1 MTQRMKHSKGII
13 ALDGDGV
20 LLDYNLAY
28 AHAWER
34 AFGSQPTLIDPNA
47 YWPMDRYDVPKLDGA
62 AMARLQACRGEL
74 FWSSMQAI
82 DGALEACH
90 SLVNA
95 GYELVCVTAIKRQF
109 LDARIQNIRALGYPI
124 ERVIS
129 TPREGHSSISPKAG
143 ALGELKPLA
152 FVDDLAP
159 YLRGISQEIH
169 AALILRDPNG
179 SPNVG
184 EALALADS
192 THANLAAFAKWW
204 IALGRQDSPPSAGT
218 GIPS

>member
-1 MTQRMKHSKGII
+1 MEHSKGII

-34 AFGSQPTLIDPNA
+34 AFGVLPKLVDPNA
-47 YWPMDRYDVPKLDGA
+47 YWPMDRYGVPHLNGS
-62 AMARLQACRGEL
+62 AMAKLQAARGYL

-82 DGALEACH
+82 DGALVACQA
-90 SLVNA
+90 LVDS
-95 GYELVCVTAIKRQF
+95 GYELVCVTAIKSEF
-109 LDARIQNIRALGYPI
+109 LEARKQNIRELGFPI
-124 ERVIS
+124 ERVIAA
-129 TPREGHSSISPKAG
+129 PRDGHGTVSPKAG
-143 ALGELKPLA
+143 ALAELMPLA

-159 YLRGISQEIH
+159 YLRGIPQEIH

-184 EALALADS
+184 EALDLADS
-192 THANLAAFAKWW
+192 THTNLAAFASWW
-204 IALGRQDSPPSAGT
+204 ITRQV
-218 GIPS
+218 

>member
-1 MTQRMKHSKGII
+1 MKHSKGLI

-34 AFGSQPTLIDPNA
+34 AFGVRPELIDANA
-47 YWPMDRYDVPKLDGA
+47 YWPMDRYQVPHLNGT
-62 AMARLQACRGEL
+62 AMEKLQAARGDL

-82 DGALEACH
+82 DGALDACNR
-90 SLVNA
+90 LVDA
-95 GYELVCVTAIKRQF
+95 GYELVCVTAIKTEF
-109 LDARIQNIRALGYPI
+109 LNARIQNIRELGFPI

-129 TPREGHSSISPKAG
+129 TPREGHGSTSPKAG
-143 ALGELKPLA
+143 ALAELMPLV

-159 YLRGISQEIH
+159 YLRGIPQEVH

-192 THANLAAFAKWW
+192 THANLAAFATWW
-204 IALGRQDSPPSAGT
+204 VEQSK
-218 GIPS
+218 

>member
-1 MTQRMKHSKGII
+1 MKNTNRII

-34 AFGSQPTLIDPNA
+34 AFGVHPTLVDPQA
-47 YWPMDRYDVPKLDGA
+47 YWPMDRYQVPKLDGA
-62 AMARLQACRGEL
+62 NMKQLQSCRGDI

-82 DGALEACH
+82 DGALDACH
-90 SLVNA
+90 NLVNA
-95 GYELVCVTAIKRQF
+95 GYELVCVTAIKSQF
-109 LDARIQNIRALGYPI
+109 LEARKQNIRELGFPI
-124 ERVIS
+124 QRVIS
-129 TPREGHSSISPKAG
+129 TPREGHGSTSPKAG
-143 ALGELKPLA
+143 ALAELKPLA

-159 YLRGISQEIH
+159 YLRGIPQEIH

-192 THANLAAFAKWW
+192 THLNLAAFSKWW
-204 IALGRQDSPPSAGT
+204 IGQST
-218 GIPS
+218 